1 MVQLEPKTLPHTL
14 SHLLKEKVPAVA
26 QSIRGGV
33 QKRSELSS
41 RLLEEARKLEMV
53 LGRQQVKTRVE
64 KSPFI
69 VINNKA
75 ANNQPV
81 TQQMG
86 RGAKQPW
93 QSARGRGH
101 GHGNMRGGRGAQGNS
116 FSGRG
121 QATMRGGGGGQQGN
135 PHNYNQQQPT
145 ASNRGGRGRARVSQ
159 GGRKQ
164 NQSWSQNY
172 SLYESQPDHTFPTG
186 SYGGN
191 DDIDL
196 EWNSGRHGEGNMMLP
211 PEEFKPRSPPRLT
224 QHSDNRDNFYD
235 SYYGNNSG
243 SNYELNS
250 SYHNQT
256 TSEQRSDPYGQMP
269 SANEQRFH
277 PYGQPP
283 TTVGGGVTGGSSSAA
298 GSASSRDSAPN
309 NMSLLQGAIED
320 LGKLVTSEEDASMAL
335 HVSNALTQALLQ
347 FRMNN
352 LPKESLGDS
361 NATVGTTSTNPG
373 T

>member
-1 MVQLEPKTLPHTL
+1 M
-14 SHLLKEKVPAVA
+14 
-26 QSIRGGV
+26 
-33 QKRSELSS
+33 
-41 RLLEEARKLEMV
+41 
-53 LGRQQVKTRVE
+53 
-64 KSPFI
+64 
-69 VINNKA
+69 
-75 ANNQPV
+75 
-81 TQQMG
+81 
-86 RGAKQPW
+86 
-93 QSARGRGH
+93 
-101 GHGNMRGGRGAQGNS
+101 
-116 FSGRG
+116 
-121 QATMRGGGGGQQGN
+121 
-135 PHNYNQQQPT
+135 
-145 ASNRGGRGRARVSQ
+145 SQ